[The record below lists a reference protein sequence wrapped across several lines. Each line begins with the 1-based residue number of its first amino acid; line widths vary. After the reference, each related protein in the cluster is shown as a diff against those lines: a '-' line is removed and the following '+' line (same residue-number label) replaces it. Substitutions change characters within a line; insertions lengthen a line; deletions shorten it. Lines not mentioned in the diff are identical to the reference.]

1 MPNTNPPADNKSVVE
16 FITEKANRVGLVN
29 VYPIGAIS
37 KGLKGE
43 ELSEIGDMKHS
54 GIVGISDDG
63 EPVMNSNLMRRALE
77 YSSMFELPVIS
88 HCEDLICL
96 EKV

>member
-1 MPNTNPPADNKSVVE
+1 
-16 FITEKANRVGLVN
+16 
-29 VYPIGAIS
+29 
-37 KGLKGE
+37 
-43 ELSEIGDMKHS
+43 MKHS

-88 HCEDLICL
+88 HCEDLNMSGEGVINEGLTSTIL
-96 EKV
+96 E